1 MDTLTRNP
9 KTGRFMKKEKSKT
22 TAKQAAIVELA
33 QKTLKVT
40 TKTHLSVFSKK
51 TIEPEKVTRMRPG
64 AEVILDFLQATD
76 SEGDQL
82 VRVRK
87 DGSTRTFYTTNKLVQ
102 EVL

>member
-1 MDTLTRNP
+1 
-9 KTGRFMKKEKSKT
+9 MKKEQSQPT
-22 TAKQAAIVELA
+22 TEQAAVAELVK
-33 QKTLKVT
+33 KTLKVT

-51 TIEPEKVTRMRPG
+51 TIEPEKVSRMRPG
-64 AEVILDFLQATD
+64 AEVILDFLAATD
-76 SEGDQL
+76 VEGEQL

>member
-1 MDTLTRNP
+1 
-9 KTGRFMKKEKSKT
+9 MKKEQT
-22 TAKQAAIVELA
+22 TAEQAAVAELVK
-33 QKTLKVT
+33 KTLKVT

-51 TIEPEKVTRMRPG
+51 TIEPEKVSRMRPG
-64 AEVILDFLQATD
+64 AEVILDFLAATD
-76 SEGDQL
+76 SDGEQL